1 MTEKRQI
8 SLFPLPSTVFYPN
21 TLLPLH
27 IFEMRYREMVAHS
40 IETGQWIGMV
50 LLQSGW
56 EEQYYESPPIDSIGC
71 AGPIKKHTQQ
81 EDGKYNIVISG
92 QTRFRVLDEFGD
104 RPFRQANVELLTNI
118 EDSPINKTEGS
129 PFYNLASRFWNFRE
143 LLPEE
148 KRGELELDLD
158 NCRSLGDATDRM
170 AHLLDFTLDQQR
182 FFLEELNV
190 EKRVAALLETLELKT
205 RIVQQSSRFA
215 REGLDSRWN

>member
-1 MTEKRQI
+1 MTETRQI
-8 SLFPLPSTVFYPN
+8 SLFPLPSTVYFPT

-50 LLQSGW
+50 LLKPGW
-56 EEQYYESPPIDSIGC
+56 EDDYYGNPPIDDIGC
-71 AGPIKKHTQQ
+71 AGPIEKHTKQ
-81 EDGKYNIVISG
+81 EDGKYNIVLSG
-92 QTRFRVLDEFGD
+92 QTRFRVLEETGD
-104 RPFRQANVELLTNI
+104 TEFRQANVELLTNI
-118 EDSPINKTEGS
+118 NDAPIDKKEGS
-129 PFYNLASRFWNFRE
+129 RFYNLASRFWNFRE

-148 KRGELELDLD
+148 KRDELELDLD
-158 NCRSLGDATDRM
+158 NCQSLGEAADCM

-182 FFLEELNV
+182 FFLEELDV
-190 EKRVAALLETLELKT
+190 QKRVAALEEVLNLKT

>member
-1 MTEKRQI
+1 MTETRQI
-8 SLFPLPSTVFYPN
+8 SLFPLPSTVFFPN

-50 LLQSGW
+50 LLKSGW
-56 EEQYYESPPIDSIGC
+56 EDQYYDAPPIDSIGC
-71 AGPIKKHTQQ
+71 AGPIEKHTRQD
-81 EDGKYNIVISG
+81 DGKYNIVISG
-92 QTRFRVLDEFGD
+92 KTRFRVLDEFGD
-104 RPFRQANVELLTNI
+104 RSFRQANVEIISNTA
-118 EDSPINKTEGS
+118 DAPIDKNEGS

-158 NCRSLGDATDRM
+158 NCKSLGDAADRM
-170 AHLLDFTLDQQR
+170 VHLLDFTLDQQR

-190 EKRVAALLETLELKT
+190 EKRVASLLETLELKT